1 MPEENIGI
9 SSGLIGML
17 NVFVD
22 PAGTAR
28 RVPAKLF
35 WVWPVITLCIIY
47 GVFGYLML
55 PYTLQMIDAKMT
67 QQMSSQNVPPERV
80 ESCVMPAKNGRGLD
94 EQDCVTPSWR
104 HSCREDN
111 HEALPGSPPNTTGE
125 PPLATIS
132 C

>member
-1 MPEENIGI
+1 MPEENMGI

-67 QQMSSQNVPPERV
+67 QQMSSQNEI
-80 ESCVMPAKNGRGLD
+80 GRAH
-94 EQDCVTPSWR
+94 V
-104 HSCREDN
+104 
-111 HEALPGSPPNTTGE
+111 
-125 PPLATIS
+125 
-132 C
+132 